1 MPKKS
6 RPKPPPV
13 RKDFFYYLPL
23 ITSIVVNL
31 FWGMFGLMLVVLAF
45 ASSLAGAFY
54 YPETKIAYIPL
65 APLPLLLIIPITFLM
80 VLFRYKKVGAY
91 PIDDFRGINF
101 LYLAALI
108 LGFLIAGY
116 VFPSRFEGIG
126 RSTYPSLMAL
136 AWLLSITLVGFC
148 IYLSALSRRK

>member
-1 MPKKS
+1 MPGKS
-6 RPKPPPV
+6 RPKSPPV

-31 FWGMFGLMLVVLAF
+31 FWGMFGLVLVVLAF

-65 APLPLLLIIPITFLM
+65 ASLPLLLIIPITFLV
-80 VLFRYKKVGAY
+80 VLFRYRRAGAC
-91 PIDDFRGINF
+91 PIIDLRGINF

-108 LGFLIAGY
+108 LGFLIVNF

-126 RSTYPSLMAL
+126 RSTYLSLMAL
-136 AWLLSITLVGFC
+136 AWLLSVTLVGFC
-148 IYLSALSRRK
+148 IYRALSRGK